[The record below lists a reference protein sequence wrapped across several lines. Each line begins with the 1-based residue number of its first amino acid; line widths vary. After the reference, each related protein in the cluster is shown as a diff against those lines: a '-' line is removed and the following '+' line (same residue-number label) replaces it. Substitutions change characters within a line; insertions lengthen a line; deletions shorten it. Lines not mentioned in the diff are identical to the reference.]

1 MERMYPVKGSL
12 QQRKIEDARENTSR
26 VRVTGCSAERFFFSF
41 SVIYLNIWLTLGE
54 SFKTSTRLLKTP
66 RSIELRLT
74 VVQYR
79 SLDFNSFYRRKKKQ
93 RMLAD
98 FNNKWSTIYF

>member
-1 MERMYPVKGSL
+1 MYPVKGSL

-41 SVIYLNIWLTLGE
+41 SVIYLNIWLTSGE

-66 RSIELRLT
+66 RSIELRLA
-74 VVQYR
+74 VVHGTGVLI
-79 SLDFNSFYRRKKKQ
+79 SIHFIEEKKT
-93 RMLAD
+93 AYVSG
-98 FNNKWSTIYF
+98 F

>member
-1 MERMYPVKGSL
+1 MGRMYPVKGSL

-41 SVIYLNIWLTLGE
+41 SVIYLNIWLALGE

-79 SLDFNSFYRRKKKQ
+79 RLDFNSFYRRKKKT
-93 RMLAD
+93 AYVSG
-98 FNNKWSTIYF
+98 F